1 MDTETTLIGLLEI
14 AIIAFVIYI
23 FWYAKDSKE
32 RKIDEEKKMKKKLE
46 IDRQTREIDEKIEN
60 EKIYKKISF
69 LIKQLGNSNSK
80 NNIKEITELKSFIIE
95 NENSIIAK
103 GGDEILFQFLKI
115 DTFLQDFRNLAINEI
130 KDISINYLDTIQLI
144 TNKIE
149 EGVKSKNLN
158 KVESLALKIDDLFNI
173 GKKIKSGIK
182 QEIDTLFFYKS
193 MALSMLI
200 FYLNNKKIRYFEIYE
215 AFEKLGAFD
224 SSWQKNVASKLGSI
238 DDNLISINNK
248 MTELNDNFIRLV
260 ENTDSIVKELE
271 DGFDE
276 INNKIDLNNLLQG
289 ITAYNVYKIN
299 KQTKSLLPKK

>member
-69 LIKQLGNSNSK
+69 LIKQLGNSNNK

-149 EGVKSKNLN
+149 EGVNSKNLN

-173 GKKIKSGIK
+173 VKKIKSGIK